1 MNDNEAF
8 IPVFAIFCTIGL
20 PIMAW
25 MMFRLLKHR
34 ERMEMIRHGMA
45 PTERV
50 GTAWVPPP
58 QQPQVSERRGKR
70 KGRGGHDEEIDP
82 PHVTLRKGIRLSMIG
97 LAITIGLSFIG
108 FDGHPEPGPWL
119 LGGLIPMFVGLS
131 QVILALLSGASLQDT
146 AQPWPA
152 NTPPPYGG
160 APPPPPGPPGASG
173 APVYDNSY
181 TYRPGNQQE
190 LQPPAGPPDRR

>member
-1 MNDNEAF
+1 MNEFEAL
-8 IPVFAIFCTIGL
+8 IPLCAIFCTIGL

-45 PTERV
+45 PNDRIGV
-50 GTAWVPPP
+50 AWVPPP
-58 QQPQVSERRGKR
+58 TAQVSESRGKR
-70 KGRGGHDEEIDP
+70 KGRCKDEEDNDP

-97 LAITIGLSFIG
+97 LALTIGLSFIG

-131 QVILALLSGASLQDT
+131 QVILALLSGATLSGT
-146 AQPWPA
+146 SQPWSA
-152 NTPPPYGG
+152 APPPTYG
-160 APPPPPGPPGASG
+160 APPPPPPPGT
-173 APVYDNSY
+173 PMYDTSY
-181 TYRPGNQQE
+181 TYRPGNTQE